1 MNQAAEY
8 AIKRLKEHS
17 TWRGLILL
25 ATSAGIAISEEM
37 AVQIVAFGLGFA
49 GLVGALF
56 SDTPAADQ
64 RQSNRIQQ

>member
-8 AIKRLKEHS
+8 AIKRLKEPS

-25 ATSAGIAISEEM
+25 ATSAGIVISEEM
-37 AVQIVAFGLGFA
+37 SGHIVAFGLGLA

-56 SDTPAADQ
+56 SDAPASEDQ
-64 RQSNRIQQ
+64 KTEQ

>member
-8 AIKRLKEHS
+8 AIKRLNEPS

-25 ATSAGIAISEEM
+25 ATSAGVAISEE
-37 AVQIVAFGLGFA
+37 ASGQIVAFGLGLA

-56 SDTPAADQ
+56 SDAPTADQ
-64 RQSNRIQQ
+64 KTEQ

>member
-8 AIKRLKEHS
+8 AIKRLKEPS

-25 ATSAGIAISEEM
+25 ATSAGIVISEEM
-37 AVQIVAFGLGFA
+37 SGQIVAFGLGLA

-56 SDTPAADQ
+56 SDAQAADKKTEQ
-64 RQSNRIQQ
+64 